1 MESIELQ
8 EEIELDNDPNILL
21 TTLKTSTTSTTP
33 ISNSSNNSSISNIK
47 ENRLNVKDIV
57 STSQL
62 KTDKSI
68 KKTYIRESS
77 ESENS
82 FMTDHTTKAVLTLLM
97 LVLIVTGILLFLI
110 FSAKQRWRAEAM
122 LYKTHIQMESR
133 YADQSIISGYMDPNL
148 INPNLHYQSRNH
160 LLYQLN
166 NVPRLSDNSMAHLLL
181 NTSAASNNIILP
193 PPPLIPQGLYK
204 TKLNSDSNEA
214 YDYISDDK
222 MKVNK
227 LNEQQQQQN
236 NLNPHEN
243 QNEYTTEPS
252 KTSNKITLDIPKAQ
266 FNDRPLTSSTSISD
280 SQSPSISPKSLSE
293 LVTSTPSAPKINEY
307 DTLSKKSSP
316 NDFDQNK
323 KTRKDLNEYYD
334 DSYQVPSNLPKFKN

>member
-1 MESIELQ
+1 VESIELQ
-8 EEIELDNDPNILL
+8 EEIDLDDDPPFIS
-21 TTLKTSTTSTTP
+21 TISKTSTTSSSPTTS
-33 ISNSSNNSSISNIK
+33 ITNSSNSSLSNIK

-68 KKTYIRESS
+68 KKTYIRDENQSS
-77 ESENS
+77 NS
-82 FMTDHTTKAVLTLLM
+82 FMSDHTATAVLTLLM
-97 LVLIVTGILLFLI
+97 LILIVAGILLFLI

-122 LYKTHIQMESR
+122 IYKTHLQMESR
-133 YADQSIISGYMDPNL
+133 YGDQSIMSGYMDPNL
-148 INPNLHYQSRNH
+148 INPNVHYQSRNH

-166 NVPRLSDNSMAHLLL
+166 NVPRISDNSMAHLLL

-193 PPPLIPQGLYK
+193 PPPLIPSSIYK
-204 TKLNSDSNEA
+204 TKQTSDPNEA

-227 LNEQQQQQN
+227 LNEQSAQ
-236 NLNPHEN
+236 EN
-243 QNEYTTEPS
+243 KNEYTIEPS
-252 KTSNKITLDIPKAQ
+252 KPCNIISLDIPKSQ
-266 FNDRPLTSSTSISD
+266 FNERPLTSSTSLSN

-293 LVTSTPSAPKINEY
+293 LVTSTPSAPKTNEY

-316 NDFDQNK
+316 SDSDQNK